1 MKNLAKELRNLTEVN
16 YCENREHWYWE
27 DYKNDTYRQGFES
40 EEEAREDLEEYLRL
54 KSGGKE

>member
-16 YCENREHWYWE
+16 YCEDRKHWYWE

-40 EEEAREDLEEYLRL
+40 EEEARKDLEEYLRL
-54 KSGGKE
+54 KSSGKE